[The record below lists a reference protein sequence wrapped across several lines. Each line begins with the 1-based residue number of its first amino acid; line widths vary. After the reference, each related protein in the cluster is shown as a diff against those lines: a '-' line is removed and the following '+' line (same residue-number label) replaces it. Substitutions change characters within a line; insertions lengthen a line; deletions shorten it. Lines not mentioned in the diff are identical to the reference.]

1 MPKCLDEKIALVA
14 LIAFAAWLFVGLP
27 LLYLPSQVGEGNM
40 IWGTVPQWLTA
51 LIAGGAL
58 FAAVVS
64 ISSQREIARKRAAM
78 DFFAKT
84 EMDRDTLTSHKKFT
98 DAVATLD
105 THLKAGN
112 PCSGFVSTPEYW
124 HIRDYLNLHEL
135 MAVGVRNDVFDDQV
149 CFNFW
154 SRELGDAYRR
164 TKPLIEYIQTKEADE
179 QDTYTEL
186 VILALRWLEKEFV
199 DITLV
204 LRCWRVD
211 VLAHAGVLKASRS
224 AIF

>member
-1 MPKCLDEKIALVA
+1 MPTNSDEKISVVA

-27 LLYLPSQVGEGNM
+27 LLYLPSQDHVNGEFLSVKNSELNM

-58 FAAVVS
+58 IAAAVS
-64 ISSQREIARKRAAM
+64 IRSQREIARKRAAM

-84 EMDRDTLTSHKKFT
+84 EMDRDTLASHKKFT
-98 DAVATLD
+98 DAVAMLD

-186 VILALRWLEKEFV
+186 VSLALRWLQKEPAV
-199 DITLV
+199 RRALHHQTAQG
-204 LRCWRVD
+204 RT
-211 VLAHAGVLKASRS
+211 
-224 AIF
+224 

>member
-1 MPKCLDEKIALVA
+1 MPNNADEKFSLVI

-27 LLYLPSQVGEGNM
+27 LLYLPAQEQSELSM

-58 FAAVVS
+58 IAAAVS
-64 ISSQREIARKRAAM
+64 IRSQREIARKPAAM

-84 EMDRDTLTSHKKFT
+84 EMDRDTLASHKKFT
-98 DAVATLD
+98 DAVAKLD

-149 CFNFW
+149 CLNFW
-154 SRELGDAYRR
+154 SRELSDAYRR
-164 TKPLIEYIQTKEADE
+164 TKPMIEHVQTKEVDE
-179 QDTYTEL
+179 QDTYIEL
-186 VILALRWLEKEFV
+186 VRLAKLWSERDLTV
-199 DITLV
+199 
-204 LRCWRVD
+204 
-211 VLAHAGVLKASRS
+211 RS
-224 AIF
+224 A

>member
-1 MPKCLDEKIALVA
+1 
-14 LIAFAAWLFVGLP
+14 
-27 LLYLPSQVGEGNM
+27 M

-58 FAAVVS
+58 IAAAVS

-84 EMDRDTLTSHKKFT
+84 EMDRDTLASHKKFT
-98 DAVATLD
+98 DAVAKLD

-112 PCSGFVSTPEYW
+112 QCSAFVSTAEYW

-135 MAVGVRNDVFDDQV
+135 MAVGIKNDVFDDNV
-149 CFNFW
+149 CFDFW
-154 SRELGDAYRR
+154 SRELEGAYKN
-164 TKPLIEYIQTKEADE
+164 TQPLIEHIQEKVADE

-186 VILALRWLEKEFV
+186 VKVAKRWLARETTV
-199 DITLV
+199 SGAT
-204 LRCWRVD
+204 
-211 VLAHAGVLKASRS
+211 
-224 AIF
+224 